1 MYNFDILSQINKNI
15 FKFFFNFLLVVYF
28 YKLYFEYSI
37 PITGDELNSILVY
50 SSNIKTLFL
59 KNFPHNAVF
68 FHLIGFIK
76 SIIFNF
82 ELYSFRI
89 ITFIFI
95 ILHFY
100 IIKKLNYDEL
110 RLSLFFILIL
120 SSSFSLYGGMY
131 IGYIFSSSIFVTIFY
146 LIHSNNDNNKL
157 IFFLLFIQ
165 TYTHLVNIYLVIPIL
180 LVMMITSNK
189 KKFLL
194 NAIFYF
200 GIPLSIFYSFS
211 IILSGLS
218 VLKISDISIS
228 GVLEFIFKNYENI
241 IIKGFNTIF
250 FSPYISE
257 GKEFTLVESL
267 KEILFFDKFIF
278 LILVSTFLAII
289 INLLYK
295 KNLILTYILI
305 IHFLLFVI
313 INKHPPPRIFT
324 GFFCFYILYS
334 LTLLENI
341 RYEKFI
347 QLIKYFCI
355 VLLLFTMAKFNYKKI
370 HGNSKKH
377 VDANYEENIITLKIL
392 SEKCDLI
399 NENFSE
405 MQKKN
410 YYFNYLNI
418 CDKKFNLS
426 KFLKYYRS

>member
-324 GFFCFYILYS
+324 GFFWG
-334 LTLLENI
+334 
-341 RYEKFI
+341 
-347 QLIKYFCI
+347 KY
-355 VLLLFTMAKFNYKKI
+355 
-370 HGNSKKH
+370 
-377 VDANYEENIITLKIL
+377 
-392 SEKCDLI
+392 
-399 NENFSE
+399 
-405 MQKKN
+405 
-410 YYFNYLNI
+410 
-418 CDKKFNLS
+418 
-426 KFLKYYRS
+426 